1 MIKCHFR
8 EADPISKDEY
18 NKTIEHRCKSL
29 DGHNKNIVTYS
40 ANNLSPETESSLT
53 FKFSERIQNHPVEEN
68 RTSGMLNK
76 VMIGEIRISL
86 DISKILVTIVIY
98 Y

>member
-8 EADPISKDEY
+8 ETDPISEDEC
-18 NKTIEHRCKSL
+18 NKTIKHRCNSL
-29 DGHNKNIVTYS
+29 DGHNKSIGTYS
-40 ANNLSPETESSLT
+40 ADNLSPETESSLT

-68 RTSGMLNK
+68 RTLGMLSK
-76 VMIGEIRISL
+76 VIIG
-86 DISKILVTIVIY
+86 DTKITIYITLVAIVIY